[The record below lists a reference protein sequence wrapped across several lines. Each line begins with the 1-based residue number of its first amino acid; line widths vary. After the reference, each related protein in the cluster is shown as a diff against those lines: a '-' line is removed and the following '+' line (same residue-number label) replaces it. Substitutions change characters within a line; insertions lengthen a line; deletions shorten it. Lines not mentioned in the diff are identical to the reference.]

1 MSSYTPERAKW
12 AERLEAWRQELLSER
27 NEYDWALN
35 SLERQM
41 LNETIAS
48 LTELA
53 GHVRGKAT
61 T

>member
-1 MSSYTPERAKW
+1 MKGYSPERAKW

-35 SLERQM
+35 SFEREM
-41 LNETIAS
+41 LNEAIAS
-48 LTELA
+48 LTALA
-53 GHVRGKAT
+53 KHVSGKPT